1 MAATRTALKE
11 YFKKYA
17 TPTEEQFA
25 ALIDAFVHKDEDSL
39 TQSKIDG
46 LTAALESKV
55 SSSDLASAVATAVA
69 ETLQGGDIEVTPA
82 AHQHAVSDISG
93 LGDRLNTLETSK
105 ADYEAFKTLVTAFL
119 NDADVSD
126 TTINRWK
133 ELEDF
138 LSGITDSDTL
148 SGMLQALKAE
158 ILAEVPQP
166 QTGNYLEQVTD
177 MAAALQ
183 TAEVGKIVQYVGQSD
198 AEYTRGLCYEK
209 VFLEKETTIFN
220 EIEYNDGNTYQ
231 LYLRQNFCDLNGNKK
246 KIYGPS
252 SQFLSNHS
260 EWAYL
265 LSDFSGLTIPA
276 SENPIG
282 KELYLWRYR
291 NEAYPTKCY
300 SVEYSGEN
308 PVEIGSGYTYPKF
321 SETPYARI
329 VEYDFEMKNGVAY
342 VNGEPCS
349 NTPQSDVSTTGGV
362 PKANTYGVAIGENN
376 QIFFAMVVAPS
387 NDSMDKGD
395 VYLLRTALMI
405 PILAP
410 DDPSAPN
417 IEADIT
423 KTYLYF
429 SDAQNETKTVSDY
442 IVCQLS
448 QETIQVP
455 TWQPIATSPV
465 VS

>member
-1 MAATRTALKE
+1 MAATRTALKQ

-82 AHQHAVSDISG
+82 AHEHAVSDISG
-93 LGDRLNTLETSK
+93 LGARLTTLETSK

-148 SGMLQALKAE
+148 AGMLQALKAE

-166 QTGNYLEQVTD
+166 QTGNYLKQISDLDAYTEAQ
-177 MAAALQ
+177 
-183 TAEVGKIVQYVGQSD
+183 EGEIVQYVGSTT
-198 AEYTRGLCYEK
+198 ENYRRGFCYERVAGDVQTLFGIQINGDMPK
-209 VFLEKETTIFN
+209 PINDRVFIRSSDTLRTYKSSNLFIIPQGDEPSVGDVAVYMPISGEVMTTSVSSITSN
-220 EIEYNDGNTYQ
+220 
-231 LYLRQNFCDLNGNKK
+231 NGNPF
-246 KIYGPS
+246 YSFANGMS
-252 SQFLSNHS
+252 ALS
-260 EWAYL
+260 
-265 LSDFSGLTIPA
+265 
-276 SENPIG
+276 
-282 KELYLWRYR
+282 
-291 NEAYPTKCY
+291 
-300 SVEYSGEN
+300 
-308 PVEIGSGYTYPKF
+308 F
-321 SETPYARI
+321 SETQVPIYCNNEGVKIAHNTGYNEMALPI
-329 VEYDFEMKNGVAY
+329 QVTSAGSLNFILLADASEEIEAFNAESATVDMFE
-342 VNGEPCS
+342 
-349 NTPQSDVSTTGGV
+349 STT
-362 PKANTYGVAIGENN
+362 
-376 QIFFAMVVAPS
+376 PS
-387 NDSMDKGD
+387 
-395 VYLLRTALMI
+395 
-405 PILAP
+405 
-410 DDPSAPN
+410 
-417 IEADIT
+417 
-423 KTYLYF
+423 
-429 SDAQNETKTVSDY
+429 
-442 IVCQLS
+442 
-448 QETIQVP
+448 